1 MPAGKISVDFPN
13 RSTSPTI
20 LAEHVGNFK
29 FQLKSLHEPLRRSS
43 RELSKDIGRQ
53 FDEGGG
59 PPWEPLEE
67 STVKRKGGDRRIL
80 IRTGKLKRRAVQ
92 YARWDINKTRAEY
105 SLPPE
110 VAYGFLHQT
119 GFVHLGRF
127 AGATIVPARPF
138 IAFSG
143 SQENIVAR
151 QFNVWYR
158 ERMIKAGI

>member
-1 MPAGKISVDFPN
+1 MPAGNISVDFPN
-13 RSTSPTI
+13 RDTSPTI
-20 LAEHVGNFK
+20 LAEHVGKFK

-43 RELSKDIGRQ
+43 RELSKDIKRQ

-59 PPWEPLEE
+59 PPWKKLEE

-80 IRTGKLKRRAVQ
+80 IRTDKLRKRASQ
-92 YARWDINKTRAEY
+92 YSRWDINTTRAEY

-119 GFVHLGRF
+119 GFTHLGQF
-127 AGATIVPARPF
+127 GVTEVAARPF
-138 IAFSG
+138 IAFSNN
-143 SQENIVAR
+143 QENIVAR

-158 ERMIKAGI
+158 ERMVKAGL